1 MHLSQVWAR
10 KARDSGMV
18 RPERPCLLH
27 TQASPG
33 ATALLTAVHDP
44 RSPCEGSPWAV
55 VPRYPARDPPGDA
68 CRRTGG
74 RRESSFSTGISP
86 PGEIAVHFSQVRVR
100 KLRNRGMASPESRCL
115 IDNEACAGVQPR

>member
-44 RSPCEGSPWAV
+44 RSPCERSPWPWCLVIPLETLRETLVDGPVEDGKVSALAS
-55 VPRYPARDPPGDA
+55 ARRA
-68 CRRTGG
+68 
-74 RRESSFSTGISP
+74 
-86 PGEIAVHFSQVRVR
+86 
-100 KLRNRGMASPESRCL
+100 K
-115 IDNEACAGVQPR
+115 